1 MQRSGSR
8 MGGVGGPGSGRG
20 DGVECGGGVV
30 GWWGG
35 GVVGATP
42 TNQTVPAAVC
52 PLCATFFNSTQA
64 ESKISMK
71 QTWTLPRLYLEG

>member
-8 MGGVGGPGSGRG
+8 MGGVGGPGSGR
-20 DGVECGGGVV
+20 GGGVV